1 MASGDK
7 TAIPAMA
14 AGFKAFDGQIVKG
27 SGDTLNTP
35 DAMLNIGGNGYG
47 YVLDAVT
54 GWDPV
59 ANDDGTVGSLSLG
72 DDIYVYAVQDA
83 SGKAALVASTNT
95 TVPNGYTADTSRKI
109 GGFHYGRVRT
119 TAQAYDAG
127 ASLST
132 QIVPNSVWD
141 LQHRP
146 TCDPTG
152 MVEVISGAV
161 WMDIYLASEDG
172 TAWPDTIP
180 LSEYN
185 ATPLTGSEGY
195 NLYYDYI
202 RLCRNTGKRLPTYA
216 EWIAA
221 AYGVPQGATGNGG
234 RQNTGDHS
242 GYGFEAVS
250 SLNMDQPSGNVWQTL
265 ADLFDRR
272 HDNDG
277 WKDDLNTGK
286 DGGKDHGQWYGSDL
300 RIMRAGGNWGS
311 GAEAGARCVAR
322 SRPWAVGSSIGLRAA
337 CDSL

>member
-14 AGFKAFDGQIVKG
+14 AGFKAFDGQIKKG

-35 DAMLNIGGNGYG
+35 EAMLNIGGNGYG

-59 ANDDGTVGSLSLG
+59 ADDDGTVGSLSLG

-95 TVPNGYTADTSRKI
+95 TVPDGFTADTSRKI

-119 TAQAYDAG
+119 TAQAYDAS
-127 ASLST
+127 ATLST
-132 QIVPNSVWD
+132 QIIPNSVWD

-146 TCDPTG
+146 KCDPTG
-152 MVEVISGAV
+152 MVEVIPGAV
-161 WMDIYLASEDG
+161 WMDIYLASQDG

-185 ATPLTGSEGY
+185 ATPLTGGDGY
-195 NLYYDYI
+195 NVYYDYA
-202 RLCRNTGKRLPTYA
+202 RLCRNAGKRMATHA

-221 AYGVPQGATGNGG
+221 AYGVPQGATGNNS
-234 RQNTGDHS
+234 RQNTGNHS

-286 DGGKDHGQWYGSDL
+286 DGGEDHGQWYGSDL
-300 RIMRAGGNWGS
+300 RIIRAGGYWNA
-311 GAEAGARCVAR
+311 GAEAGARCIRR
-322 SRPWAVGSSIGLRAA
+322 SSPWFADSIGGLRAA